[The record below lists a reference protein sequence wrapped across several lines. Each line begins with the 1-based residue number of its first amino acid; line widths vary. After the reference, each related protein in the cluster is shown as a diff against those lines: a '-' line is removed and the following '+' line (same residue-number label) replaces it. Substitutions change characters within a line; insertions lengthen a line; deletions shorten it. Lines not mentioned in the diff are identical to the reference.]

1 MSIRAYKVLEIKTQ
15 TEESFDLWHD
25 AWICD
30 HISEVYDGLNM
41 DGAGLIFIPRQSIL
55 EAVEYLKAEEKLTD
69 AEKAEYQIILD
80 KMLKDT
86 EEKGFCQYYC
96 C

>member
-1 MSIRAYKVLEIKTQ
+1 MSISAYKVLEIKTQ
-15 TEESFDLWHD
+15 TEESFNLWHD

-30 HISEVYDGLNM
+30 NIPEVYDGLNM

-55 EAVEYLKAEEKLTD
+55 AAIECLKVENELTD
-69 AEKAEYQIILD
+69 AEKVEYQNILD
-80 KMLKDT
+80 NMLKDT